1 MYRMDE
7 DVLREVLDLL
17 GAQHMENVVWESDFI
32 SGSLQLSQAGRLILS
47 VPGEAG
53 WTVLVNGRET
63 EPSLFGGC
71 LMAFDLEPGEYV
83 FEMKYVPEGA
93 GAGIAVSCVSIA
105 GFAAVT
111 AMGRRRK
118 CLLTAD
124 GEEKGQMAQ
133 G

>member
-1 MYRMDE
+1 MR
-7 DVLREVLDLL
+7 
-17 GAQHMENVVWESDFI
+17 
-32 SGSLQLSQAGRLILS
+32 
-47 VPGEAG
+47 
-53 WTVLVNGRET
+53 VNGE
-63 EPSLFGGC
+63 EMEGELFGGC
-71 LMAFDLEPGEYV
+71 LMAFDLEPGAYT